1 MSDPARNDATDAD
14 ADAVDEAVRRDA
26 PGGPYFG
33 RLLVVLLA
41 AVAFCALMTWWL
53 STTMTN

>member
-1 MSDPARNDATDAD
+1 MSDPRPDDDSTDVD
-14 ADAVDEAVRRDA
+14 DVDETVRRDA